1 MRHLSNEAIAILIAE
16 CEVDM
21 PTRGDQLESIQ
32 NLVHISCDLAIQAL
46 VRNVTAVQ
54 RTSDQSVTLVF
65 TSCHQASLFEQA
77 VEKAIQ

>member
-21 PTRGDQLESIQ
+21 PTRGGQLGNLH
-32 NLVHISCDLAIQAL
+32 NLVRSACDSAIQAL
-46 VRNVTAVQ
+46 LRNVTDVQ

-77 VEKAIQ
+77 AKKATK